1 MALESFT
8 MNSVTI
14 FAGLG
19 ILRIENKWIEV
30 QRGKCELE
38 QENVKLLRQIYDQ
51 QKQLSENE
59 FEIIAEIER
68 NKELTKKMNKN
79 CGIVSCSG
87 GRTHSLE
94 KVAKHVH
101 AVAEFSQSLS
111 EEIEKVKGKL
121 DQQFTQFERFFQD
134 IGRLTE
140 EQRLLEIA
148 ERDLERKVDKLS
160 APNGQDWHCSGAE
173 SSQVCETAKAALA
186 NKATHE
192 TTTIHSEKDK
202 WRIKMLKQKLSRTY
216 GMVFC
221 GCRAVLIFLFTF
233 LVLGFLFHF
242 LLVSSS
248 LRLPS
253 TPADDYY
260 GVDLF
265 ALWCYFVNWIFY
277 LLVTE

>member
-1 MALESFT
+1 

-19 ILRIENKWIEV
+19 ILRIENKWIEI

-38 QENVKLLRQIYDQ
+38 QENAKLLRQIYDH

-59 FEIIAEIER
+59 FEIIEEIER
-68 NKELTKKMNKN
+68 NKELTKRLNKK
-79 CGIVSCSG
+79 CGITVSCSC

-101 AVAEFSQSLS
+101 AVADFSQCLS

-121 DQQFTQFERFFQD
+121 DQQFKQFERFSQD

-140 EQRLLEIA
+140 DQQLLEIA
-148 ERDLERKVDKLS
+148 ERDLERKVDKFS
-160 APNGQDWHCSGAE
+160 APNAHDCHCSGAE
-173 SSQVCETAKAALA
+173 SSQVCETANAALA

-192 TTTIHSEKDK
+192 TTTVHSEKDK
-202 WRIKMLKQKLSRTY
+202 WRIKMLKQKLSRTC

-221 GCRAVLIFLFTF
+221 GCRAISIFCSHSWYLDFCSIFFWF
-233 LVLGFLFHF
+233 LV
-242 LLVSSS
+242 V
-248 LRLPS
+248 
-253 TPADDYY
+253 
-260 GVDLF
+260 
-265 ALWCYFVNWIFY
+265 
-277 LLVTE
+277 